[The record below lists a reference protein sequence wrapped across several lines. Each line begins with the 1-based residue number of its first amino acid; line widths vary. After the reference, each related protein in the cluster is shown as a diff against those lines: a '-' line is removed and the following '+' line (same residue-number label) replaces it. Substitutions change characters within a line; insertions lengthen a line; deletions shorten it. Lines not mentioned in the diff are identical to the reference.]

1 MLSAKGLMI
10 NKFLIMRYLIRAVK
24 YFFAFCVL
32 YVGVVWL
39 SILTQKGMDI
49 SVWDSISATM
59 ATERGRMLA
68 LAVVALSAAYPFF
81 GFVKRSVKWS
91 MATDADRLVEIFAAA
106 GFALKEQSEG
116 KMVFKANNILDR
128 LVMLFEDEVR
138 VRQCGDKI
146 EVSGLRRIAARM
158 ALDAERYITNK
169 RRAGIE

>member
-49 SVWDSISATM
+49 SVWDSILATM

-68 LAVVALSAAYPFF
+68 LAVVVLSAAYPFF
-81 GFVKRSVKWS
+81 GFIKRSVKWD

-106 GFALKEQSEG
+106 GFALKEQGEG
-116 KMVFKANNILDR
+116 KMIFKANNILDR
-128 LVMLFEDEVR
+128 LVMLFEDEIV
-138 VRQCGDKI
+138 VEQQGEQI
-146 EVSGLRRIAARM
+146 TLSGIRRGVAKVIYR
-158 ALDAERYITNK
+158 LN
-169 RRAGIE
+169 

>member
-81 GFVKRSVKWS
+81 GFVKRSVKWD

-106 GFALKEQSEG
+106 GFALKEQGGG
-116 KMVFKANNILDR
+116 KMIFKANNILDR
-128 LVMLFEDEVR
+128 LVMLFEDEIV
-138 VRQCGDKI
+138 VEQQGEQITLDGI
-146 EVSGLRRIAARM
+146 RRGVAKVIYR
-158 ALDAERYITNK
+158 LN
-169 RRAGIE
+169 

>member
-81 GFVKRSVKWS
+81 GFVKRSVKWD

-106 GFALKEQSEG
+106 GFALKLKDEG
-116 KMVFKANNILDR
+116 KMIFKANNILDR
-128 LVMLFEDEVR
+128 LVMLFEDEIV
-138 VRQCGDKI
+138 VEQQGEQITLDGI
-146 EVSGLRRIAARM
+146 RRGVAKVIYR
-158 ALDAERYITNK
+158 LN
-169 RRAGIE
+169 

>member
-1 MLSAKGLMI
+1 M
-10 NKFLIMRYLIRAVK
+10 K

-39 SILTQKGMDI
+39 SILTQKGMDV

-81 GFVKRSVKWS
+81 GFIKRSVKWD
-91 MATDADRLVEIFAAA
+91 MVTDADRLVEIFAAA
-106 GFALKEQSEG
+106 GFALKEQGEG

-128 LVMLFEDEVR
+128 LVMLFEDEIV
-138 VRQCGDKI
+138 VEQQGEQITLDGI
-146 EVSGLRRIAARM
+146 RRGVAKVIYR
-158 ALDAERYITNK
+158 LN
-169 RRAGIE
+169 

>member
-1 MLSAKGLMI
+1 
-10 NKFLIMRYLIRAVK
+10 MRYLIRAVK

-81 GFVKRSVKWS
+81 GFVKRSVKWD
-91 MATDADRLVEIFAAA
+91 MATEADRLVEIFAAA
-106 GFALKEQSEG
+106 GFALKLKSEG

-128 LVMLFEDEVR
+128 LVMLFEDEIV
-138 VRQCGDKI
+138 VEQQGEQITIDGI
-146 EVSGLRRIAARM
+146 RRGVAKVIYR
-158 ALDAERYITNK
+158 LN
-169 RRAGIE
+169 

>member
-1 MLSAKGLMI
+1 
-10 NKFLIMRYLIRAVK
+10 MRYLIRTVK

-59 ATERGRMLA
+59 ASERGRMLA

-81 GFVKRSVKWS
+81 GFIKRSVKWD

-128 LVMLFEDEVR
+128 LVMLFEDEIV
-138 VRQCGDKI
+138 VEQQGEQITLDGI
-146 EVSGLRRIAARM
+146 RRGVAKVIYR
-158 ALDAERYITNK
+158 LN
-169 RRAGIE
+169 

>member
-1 MLSAKGLMI
+1 MLFAKGLMI

-81 GFVKRSVKWS
+81 GFVKRSVKWN
-91 MATDADRLVEIFAAA
+91 MATEADRLVEIFAAA

-116 KMVFKANNILDR
+116 KMIFKANNILDR
-128 LVMLFEDEVR
+128 LVMLFEDEIV
-138 VRQCGDKI
+138 VEQQGEQI
-146 EVSGLRRIAARM
+146 TLSGIRRGVAKVIYR
-158 ALDAERYITNK
+158 LN
-169 RRAGIE
+169 

>member
-1 MLSAKGLMI
+1 MD

-39 SILTQKGMDI
+39 SILTQKGMDV

-81 GFVKRSVKWS
+81 GFVKRSVKWN

-106 GFALKEQSEG
+106 GFALKEQGEG
-116 KMVFKANNILDR
+116 KMIFKANNILDR
-128 LVMLFEDEVR
+128 LVMLFEDEIV
-138 VRQCGDKI
+138 VEQQGEQITLDGI
-146 EVSGLRRIAARM
+146 RRGVAKVIYR
-158 ALDAERYITNK
+158 LN
-169 RRAGIE
+169 

>member
-24 YFFAFCVL
+24 YFLAFCVL

-39 SILTQKGMDI
+39 SSLTQRGMDI

-68 LAVVALSAAYPFF
+68 LAVGALSAAYPFF
-81 GFVKRSVKWS
+81 GFIKRSVKWD

-106 GFALKEQSEG
+106 GFALKEQGEG

-128 LVMLFEDEVR
+128 LVMLFEDEIV
-138 VRQCGDKI
+138 VEQQGEQI
-146 EVSGLRRIAARM
+146 TLSGIRRGVAKVIYR
-158 ALDAERYITNK
+158 LN
-169 RRAGIE
+169 

>member
-1 MLSAKGLMI
+1 MLFAKGLMI

-81 GFVKRSVKWS
+81 GFVKRSVKWN

-106 GFALKEQSEG
+106 GFALKEQGEG

-128 LVMLFEDEVR
+128 LVMLFEDEIV
-138 VRQCGDKI
+138 VEQQGEQITLDGI
-146 EVSGLRRIAARM
+146 RRGVAKVIYR
-158 ALDAERYITNK
+158 LN
-169 RRAGIE
+169 

>member
-81 GFVKRSVKWS
+81 GFIKRSVKWN

-106 GFALKEQSEG
+106 GFALKLKDEG

-128 LVMLFEDEVR
+128 LVMLFEDEIV
-138 VRQCGDKI
+138 VEQQGEQI
-146 EVSGLRRIAARM
+146 TLSGIRRGVAKVIYR
-158 ALDAERYITNK
+158 LN
-169 RRAGIE
+169 

>member
-81 GFVKRSVKWS
+81 GFIKRSVKWD
-91 MATDADRLVEIFAAA
+91 MATDADHLVEIFAAA
-106 GFALKEQSEG
+106 GFALKLKSEG

-128 LVMLFEDEVR
+128 LVMLFEDEIV
-138 VRQCGDKI
+138 VEQQGEQITLDGI
-146 EVSGLRRIAARM
+146 RRGVAKVIYR
-158 ALDAERYITNK
+158 LN
-169 RRAGIE
+169 

>member
-1 MLSAKGLMI
+1 MLYAKGLMI

-81 GFVKRSVKWS
+81 GFIKRSVKWN
-91 MATDADRLVEIFAAA
+91 MVTDADRLVEIFAAA
-106 GFALKEQSEG
+106 GFALKEQGEG

-128 LVMLFEDEVR
+128 LVMLFEDEIV
-138 VRQCGDKI
+138 VEQQGEQITLDGI
-146 EVSGLRRIAARM
+146 RRGVAKVIYR
-158 ALDAERYITNK
+158 LN
-169 RRAGIE
+169 

>member
-1 MLSAKGLMI
+1 
-10 NKFLIMRYLIRAVK
+10 MRYLIRAVK

-39 SILTQKGMDI
+39 SILTQKSMDV

-81 GFVKRSVKWS
+81 GFVKRSVKWD
-91 MATDADRLVEIFAAA
+91 MTTDADRLVEIFAAA
-106 GFALKEQSEG
+106 GFALKEQGEG

-128 LVMLFEDEVR
+128 LVMLFEDEIV
-138 VRQCGDKI
+138 VEQQGEQITLDGI
-146 EVSGLRRIAARM
+146 RRGVAKVIYR
-158 ALDAERYITNK
+158 LN
-169 RRAGIE
+169 

>member
-81 GFVKRSVKWS
+81 GFVKRSVKWD
-91 MATDADRLVEIFAAA
+91 MATEADRLVEIFAAA
-106 GFALKEQSEG
+106 GFALKLKSEG

-128 LVMLFEDEVR
+128 LVMLFEDEIV
-138 VRQCGDKI
+138 VEQQGEQI
-146 EVSGLRRIAARM
+146 ILSGIRRGVAKVIYR
-158 ALDAERYITNK
+158 LN
-169 RRAGIE
+169 

>member
-1 MLSAKGLMI
+1 
-10 NKFLIMRYLIRAVK
+10 MRYLIRAVK

-81 GFVKRSVKWS
+81 GFVKRSVKWD
-91 MATDADRLVEIFAAA
+91 MATEADRLVEIFAAA
-106 GFALKEQSEG
+106 GFALKEQGEG
-116 KMVFKANNILDR
+116 KMIFKANNILDR
-128 LVMLFEDEVR
+128 LVMLFEDEIV
-138 VRQCGDKI
+138 VEQQGEQITLDGI
-146 EVSGLRRIAARM
+146 RRGVAKVIYR
-158 ALDAERYITNK
+158 LN
-169 RRAGIE
+169 

>member
-81 GFVKRSVKWS
+81 GFVKRSVKWD

-106 GFALKEQSEG
+106 GFALKEQGGG
-116 KMVFKANNILDR
+116 KMIFKANNILDR
-128 LVMLFEDEVR
+128 LVMLFEDEIV
-138 VRQCGDKI
+138 VEQQGEQI
-146 EVSGLRRIAARM
+146 TLSGIRRGVAKVIYR
-158 ALDAERYITNK
+158 LN
-169 RRAGIE
+169 

>member
-1 MLSAKGLMI
+1 MLSAKDLMI

-81 GFVKRSVKWS
+81 GFVKRSVKWN

-116 KMVFKANNILDR
+116 KMIFKANNILDR
-128 LVMLFEDEVR
+128 LVMLFEDEIV
-138 VRQCGDKI
+138 VEQQGEQI
-146 EVSGLRRIAARM
+146 TLSGIRRGVAKVIYR
-158 ALDAERYITNK
+158 LN
-169 RRAGIE
+169 

>member
-1 MLSAKGLMI
+1 
-10 NKFLIMRYLIRAVK
+10 MRYLIRAVK

-39 SILTQKGMDI
+39 SILTQMGMDI

-81 GFVKRSVKWS
+81 GFVKRSVKWD

-106 GFALKEQSEG
+106 GFALKLKSEG

-128 LVMLFEDEVR
+128 LVMLFEDEIV
-138 VRQCGDKI
+138 VEQQGEQI
-146 EVSGLRRIAARM
+146 TLNGIRRGVAKVIYR
-158 ALDAERYITNK
+158 LN
-169 RRAGIE
+169 

>member
-1 MLSAKGLMI
+1 
-10 NKFLIMRYLIRAVK
+10 MRYLIRVVK

-39 SILTQKGMDI
+39 SILTQKSMDI

-81 GFVKRSVKWS
+81 GFVKRSVKWN
-91 MATDADRLVEIFAAA
+91 MTTDVDRLVEIFAAA
-106 GFALKEQSEG
+106 GFALKEQGEG

-128 LVMLFEDEVR
+128 LVMLFEDEIV
-138 VRQCGDKI
+138 VEQQGEQITLDGI
-146 EVSGLRRIAARM
+146 RRGVAKVIYR
-158 ALDAERYITNK
+158 LN
-169 RRAGIE
+169 

>member
-24 YFFAFCVL
+24 YFLAFCVL

-68 LAVVALSAAYPFF
+68 LAVLALSAAYPFF
-81 GFVKRSVKWS
+81 GFVKRSVKWD

-116 KMVFKANNILDR
+116 KMIFKANNILDR
-128 LVMLFEDEVR
+128 LVMLFEDEIV
-138 VRQCGDKI
+138 VEQQGEQITLDGI
-146 EVSGLRRIAARM
+146 RRGVAKVIYR
-158 ALDAERYITNK
+158 LN
-169 RRAGIE
+169 

>member
-1 MLSAKGLMI
+1 
-10 NKFLIMRYLIRAVK
+10 MRYLIRAVK

-81 GFVKRSVKWS
+81 GFVKRSVKWN

-106 GFALKEQSEG
+106 GFALKEQGEG

-128 LVMLFEDEVR
+128 LVMLFEDEIV
-138 VRQCGDKI
+138 VEQQGEQLTLDGI
-146 EVSGLRRIAARM
+146 RRGVAKVIYR
-158 ALDAERYITNK
+158 LN
-169 RRAGIE
+169 

>member
-1 MLSAKGLMI
+1 MI

-81 GFVKRSVKWS
+81 GFVKRSVKWN

-106 GFALKEQSEG
+106 GFALKEQGEG
-116 KMVFKANNILDR
+116 KMIFKANNILDR
-128 LVMLFEDEVR
+128 LVMLFEDEIV
-138 VRQCGDKI
+138 VEQQGEQITLDGI
-146 EVSGLRRIAARM
+146 RRGVAKVIYR
-158 ALDAERYITNK
+158 LN
-169 RRAGIE
+169 

>member
-1 MLSAKGLMI
+1 
-10 NKFLIMRYLIRAVK
+10 MRYLIRAVK

-81 GFVKRSVKWS
+81 GFIKRSVKWD
-91 MATDADRLVEIFAAA
+91 MTTDADRLVEIFAAA
-106 GFALKEQSEG
+106 GFALKEQGEG

-128 LVMLFEDEVR
+128 LVMLFEDEIV
-138 VRQCGDKI
+138 VEQQGEQITLDGI
-146 EVSGLRRIAARM
+146 RRGVAKVIYR
-158 ALDAERYITNK
+158 LN
-169 RRAGIE
+169 

>member
-1 MLSAKGLMI
+1 
-10 NKFLIMRYLIRAVK
+10 MRYLIRAVK

-81 GFVKRSVKWS
+81 GFVKRSVKWD

-106 GFALKEQSEG
+106 GFALKLKSEG

-128 LVMLFEDEVR
+128 LVMLFEDEIV
-138 VRQCGDKI
+138 VEQQGEHI
-146 EVSGLRRIAARM
+146 TLNGIRRGVAKVIYR
-158 ALDAERYITNK
+158 LN
-169 RRAGIE
+169 

>member
-32 YVGVVWL
+32 YVGVVCL

-49 SVWDSISATM
+49 GVWDSISATM

-81 GFVKRSVKWS
+81 GFIKRSVKWD
-91 MATDADRLVEIFAAA
+91 MTTDADRLVEIFAAA
-106 GFALKEQSEG
+106 GFALKEQGEG

-128 LVMLFEDEVR
+128 LVMLFEDEIV
-138 VRQCGDKI
+138 VEQQGEQITLDGI
-146 EVSGLRRIAARM
+146 RRGVAKVIYR
-158 ALDAERYITNK
+158 LN
-169 RRAGIE
+169 

>member
-1 MLSAKGLMI
+1 
-10 NKFLIMRYLIRAVK
+10 MRYLIRAVK

-81 GFVKRSVKWS
+81 GFIKRSVKWD

-106 GFALKEQSEG
+106 GFALKEQGEG

-128 LVMLFEDEVR
+128 LVMLFEDEILVE
-138 VRQCGDKI
+138 QQGEQITLDGI
-146 EVSGLRRIAARM
+146 RRGVAKVIYR
-158 ALDAERYITNK
+158 LN
-169 RRAGIE
+169 

>member
-1 MLSAKGLMI
+1 MI

-81 GFVKRSVKWS
+81 GFVKRSVKWN
-91 MATDADRLVEIFAAA
+91 MTTDADRLVEIFAAA
-106 GFALKEQSEG
+106 GFALKEQGEG

-128 LVMLFEDEVR
+128 LVMLFEDEIV
-138 VRQCGDKI
+138 VEQQGEQITLDGI
-146 EVSGLRRIAARM
+146 RRGVAKVIYR
-158 ALDAERYITNK
+158 LN
-169 RRAGIE
+169 

>member
-81 GFVKRSVKWS
+81 GFIKRSVKWD
-91 MATDADRLVEIFAAA
+91 MATEADRLVEIFAAA
-106 GFALKEQSEG
+106 GFALKEQGEG
-116 KMVFKANNILDR
+116 KMIFKANNILDR
-128 LVMLFEDEVR
+128 LVMLFEDEIV
-138 VRQCGDKI
+138 VEQQGEQITLDDI
-146 EVSGLRRIAARM
+146 RRGVAKVIYR
-158 ALDAERYITNK
+158 LN
-169 RRAGIE
+169 

>member
-68 LAVVALSAAYPFF
+68 LAVVALSAGYPYF
-81 GFVKRSVKWS
+81 GFIKRSMKWN

-128 LVMLFEDEVR
+128 LVMLFEDEIV
-138 VRQCGDKI
+138 VEQQGEQI
-146 EVSGLRRIAARM
+146 TLSGIRRGVAKVIYR
-158 ALDAERYITNK
+158 LN
-169 RRAGIE
+169 

>member
-1 MLSAKGLMI
+1 M
-10 NKFLIMRYLIRAVK
+10 IRAVK

-81 GFVKRSVKWS
+81 GFIKRSVKWD
-91 MATDADRLVEIFAAA
+91 MVTDADRLVEIFAAA

-116 KMVFKANNILDR
+116 KMIFKANNILDR
-128 LVMLFEDEVR
+128 LVMLFEDEIV
-138 VRQCGDKI
+138 VEQQGEQITLDGI
-146 EVSGLRRIAARM
+146 RRGVAKVIYR
-158 ALDAERYITNK
+158 LN
-169 RRAGIE
+169 

>member
-10 NKFLIMRYLIRAVK
+10 NKLLIMRYLIRAVK

-81 GFVKRSVKWS
+81 GFIKRSVKWD

-106 GFALKEQSEG
+106 GFALKLKDGG

-128 LVMLFEDEVR
+128 LVMLFEDEIVVEQQR
-138 VRQCGDKI
+138 EQI
-146 EVSGLRRIAARM
+146 TLSGIRRGVAKVIYR
-158 ALDAERYITNK
+158 LN
-169 RRAGIE
+169 

>member
-1 MLSAKGLMI
+1 MI

-81 GFVKRSVKWS
+81 GFVKRSVKWD
-91 MATDADRLVEIFAAA
+91 MATEADRLVEIFAAA
-106 GFALKEQSEG
+106 GFALKEQGEG

-128 LVMLFEDEVR
+128 LVMLFEDEIV
-138 VRQCGDKI
+138 VEQQGEQITLDGI
-146 EVSGLRRIAARM
+146 RRGVAKVIYR
-158 ALDAERYITNK
+158 LN
-169 RRAGIE
+169 

>member
-81 GFVKRSVKWS
+81 GFVKRSVKWD
-91 MATDADRLVEIFAAA
+91 MASEVDRLVEIFAAA
-106 GFALKEQSEG
+106 GFALKEQGEG

-128 LVMLFEDEVR
+128 LVMLFEDEIV
-138 VRQCGDKI
+138 VEQQGEQITLDGI
-146 EVSGLRRIAARM
+146 RRGVAKVIYR
-158 ALDAERYITNK
+158 LN
-169 RRAGIE
+169 

>member
-1 MLSAKGLMI
+1 
-10 NKFLIMRYLIRAVK
+10 MRYLIRAVK

-81 GFVKRSVKWS
+81 GFIKRSVKWD
-91 MATDADRLVEIFAAA
+91 MVTDADRLVEIFAAA

-116 KMVFKANNILDR
+116 KMIFKANNILDR
-128 LVMLFEDEVR
+128 LVMLFEDEIV
-138 VRQCGDKI
+138 VEQQGEQITLDGI
-146 EVSGLRRIAARM
+146 RRGVAKVIYR
-158 ALDAERYITNK
+158 LN
-169 RRAGIE
+169 

>member
-1 MLSAKGLMI
+1 MLSAKGLII

-81 GFVKRSVKWS
+81 GFVKRSVKWD

-106 GFALKEQSEG
+106 GFALKLKSEG

-128 LVMLFEDEVR
+128 LVMLFEDEIV
-138 VRQCGDKI
+138 VEQQGEQI
-146 EVSGLRRIAARM
+146 SLSGIRRGVAKVIYR
-158 ALDAERYITNK
+158 LN
-169 RRAGIE
+169 

>member
-1 MLSAKGLMI
+1 
-10 NKFLIMRYLIRAVK
+10 MRYLIRAVK

-39 SILTQKGMDI
+39 SILTQKGMDV

-81 GFVKRSVKWS
+81 GFIKRSVKWD
-91 MATDADRLVEIFAAA
+91 MTTDADRLVEIFAAA
-106 GFALKEQSEG
+106 GFALKEQGEG

-128 LVMLFEDEVR
+128 LVMLFEDEIV
-138 VRQCGDKI
+138 VEQQGEQITLDGI
-146 EVSGLRRIAARM
+146 RRGVAKVIYR
-158 ALDAERYITNK
+158 LN
-169 RRAGIE
+169 

>member
-81 GFVKRSVKWS
+81 GFVKRSVKWD
-91 MATDADRLVEIFAAA
+91 MASDVDRRGEIFAAA
-106 GFALKEQSEG
+106 GFALKEQGEG

-128 LVMLFEDEVR
+128 LVMLFEDEIV
-138 VRQCGDKI
+138 VEQQGEQITLDGI
-146 EVSGLRRIAARM
+146 RRGVAKVIYR
-158 ALDAERYITNK
+158 LN
-169 RRAGIE
+169 